1 MLKEIRYKVF
11 DINGDYAILID
22 EKGEENK
29 VAMALLPDD
38 IDVGN
43 CILWKDF
50 EYTIDRKSVV

>member
-50 EYTIDRKSVV
+50 EYTIIK